1 MKTCTQCGE
10 EKPLAEYHR
19 DARAKDGLRP
29 ACKTCVKAYLAEYY
43 KANADRL
50 RAHRA
55 TNVDRIRA
63 QKAEHCK
70 ANADR
75 LKAYRADYYKA
86 NVDRTKAQQAEYRAE
101 NPHTGWESDYRI
113 RARKFGLVP
122 VVESFTRAEMLTHW
136 NNGER
141 CIYCDGPF
149 QEIDHM
155 IPVGLDGHHVIS
167 NVAPSCGP
175 CNRVNIWTVRT
186 TRTAS
191 LTNA

>member
-10 EKPLAEYHR
+10 LKAQ
-19 DARAKDGLRP
+19 DAYYVRRASRGGLTP
-29 ACKTCVKAYLAEYY
+29 ACKTCVKAQQAEY
-43 KANADRL
+43 
-50 RAHRA
+50 RA
-55 TNVDRIRA
+55 TNVDRIKAYRA
-63 QKAEHCK
+63 T
-70 ANADR
+70 NADR
-75 LKAYRADYYKA
+75 IRAQQADYYKA
-86 NVDRTKAQQAEYRAE
+86 NVDRLKAYRAE

-122 VVESFTRAEMLTHW
+122 VVESFTRAEMLAHW